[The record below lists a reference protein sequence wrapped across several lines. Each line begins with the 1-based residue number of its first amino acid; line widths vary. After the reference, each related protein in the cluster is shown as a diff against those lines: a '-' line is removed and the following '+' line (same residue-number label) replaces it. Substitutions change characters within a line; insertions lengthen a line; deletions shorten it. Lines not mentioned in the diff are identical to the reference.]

1 MKKRFLKI
9 LGVAAIAFIMACL
22 VLVLF
27 LYLLDKDSK
36 EYVKQ
41 LEENSNTVENHYFV
55 DGKELTEDE
64 YKEYLE
70 EKEKQEEELNRTL
83 TEDEKAA
90 IYTIQQLRDSLKN
103 PHSMKIYSIF
113 YKYNTTHNWYLFKI
127 EYSAENQVGGTV
139 EDTLYY
145 QFDIDIYSDDSEKAL
160 SARMFGCKEID
171 WNSYGKDYNGDETEL
186 EADRILNNIDI
197 DILEDTKDNSNEEV
211 HSAVEDTNAEV
222 HYHSSD
228 INYLE
233 TETN

>member
-1 MKKRFLKI
+1 MKRKFLKI
-9 LGVAAIAFIMACL
+9 LGIAAIAFVMACL

-41 LEENSNTVENHYFV
+41 LEENSNTIENHYFV

-70 EKEKQEEELNRTL
+70 ENEKQDEELNKEL
-83 TEDEKAA
+83 IEDEKAA

-145 QFDIDIYSDDSEKAL
+145 QFDTDIYSEDSEKAL
-160 SARMFGCKEID
+160 SAKMFGCKEIE
-171 WNSYGKDYNGDETEL
+171 WNSYDKDYNGDEIEL
-186 EADRILNNIDI
+186 EVDRILNNIDI
-197 DILEDTKDNSNEEV
+197 DILEDTKDNSNE
-211 HSAVEDTNAEV
+211 
-222 HYHSSD
+222 
-228 INYLE
+228 
-233 TETN
+233 

>member
-1 MKKRFLKI
+1 MKRKLLKI
-9 LGVAAIAFIMACL
+9 LGIAAIAFIMACL

-41 LEENSNTVENHYFV
+41 LEESSNTIENHYFV

-70 EKEKQEEELNRTL
+70 EMEKQEEEL
-83 TEDEKAA
+83 TEDKKAA

-113 YKYNTTHNWYLFKI
+113 YKYNTTNNWYLFKI
-127 EYSAENQVGGTV
+127 EYSAENQIGGTV

-145 QFDIDIYSDDSEKAL
+145 QFDTDIYSDDSEKAL

-171 WNSYGKDYNGDETEL
+171 WNSYGKDYNGDETEI
-186 EADRILNNIDI
+186 EVDIILNNIDT
-197 DILEDTKDNSNEEV
+197 DILEEKQ
-211 HSAVEDTNAEV
+211 
-222 HYHSSD
+222 
-228 INYLE
+228 
-233 TETN
+233 

>member
-1 MKKRFLKI
+1 MKKKLLKI
-9 LGVAAIAFIMACL
+9 LGIAAIAFIMACL

-41 LEENSNTVENHYFV
+41 LEESSNTIENHYFV

-70 EKEKQEEELNRTL
+70 EMEKQEEEL
-83 TEDEKAA
+83 TEDKKAA

-113 YKYNTTHNWYLFKI
+113 YKYNTTNNWYLFKI
-127 EYSAENQVGGTV
+127 EYSAENQIGGTV

-145 QFDIDIYSDDSEKAL
+145 QFDTDIYSDDSEKAL

-171 WNSYGKDYNGDETEL
+171 WNSYGKDYNGDETEI
-186 EADRILNNIDI
+186 EVDIILNNIDT
-197 DILEDTKDNSNEEV
+197 DILEEKQ
-211 HSAVEDTNAEV
+211 
-222 HYHSSD
+222 
-228 INYLE
+228 
-233 TETN
+233 